1 VEYERSSS
9 TDLVASKSA
18 ELRTLRR
25 AVAAAAALGV
35 FRLTEAAD
43 ESTMLERLASVGSPD
58 AAMAVYLAYA
68 LHDAGRQ
75 TAIADIARAQSIALG
90 FQLFDVAMLA
100 SGPAR
105 ERTPMPERVFPAV
118 PLLSQG
124 WGLLAAFNVDF
135 PGRLRTGALQRHVTD
150 SLWTLFDQNGV
161 ALLRDALDSGE
172 LT

>member
-1 VEYERSSS
+1 M
-9 TDLVASKSA
+9 
-18 ELRTLRR
+18 LRR
-25 AVAAAAALGV
+25 AIAAAAALGA
-35 FRLTEAAD
+35 FRLTSAAD
-43 ESTMLERLASVGSPD
+43 ESTMLERLTGAAPSD
-58 AAMAVYLAYA
+58 AAMALYLAYA
-68 LHDAGRQ
+68 LHDAGREG
-75 TAIADIARAQSIALG
+75 AIADIARAQSAALG

-100 SGPAR
+100 RGPAQ

-118 PLLSQG
+118 PMLSQG

-161 ALLRDALDSGE
+161 TLLRDALDSGE